1 MSLAGRVCSEGKVL
15 VIDPGMNHLEVARRT
30 CANSHLEYVKG
41 NAETFPY
48 DKYDVIIIIIII
60 IIINDFT
67 VHKVNQLRSVN
78 DLEKR

>member
-1 MSLAGRVCSEGKVL
+1 
-15 VIDPGMNHLEVARRT
+15 MNHLEVARRT

-60 IIINDFT
+60 INDFT